1 MMDAKKFGA
10 FLQNRRRELGLTQS
24 QLGERL
30 GVTDKAISR
39 WERGV
44 GFPDISLLEPLAAA
58 LGLTVVELMR
68 SERMEQETVPT
79 EKADQAVIQTVDLAQ
94 EQSRK
99 RFRSRM
105 LTFGLIPVVILVDL
119 FLSMVIDRY
128 LDGPEWLRVLCIA
141 VVSWGVLF
149 AVLGIRYIASCRY
162 AVPTKPR
169 LPAMFWI
176 TTVMTCLGLT
186 VVGIAFC
193 IPGAKPK
200 WFSLLVLLSFVM
212 SMASPFY
219 LYHLITDEMKEW
231 NRWNGGRRA
240 AGGDACES

>member
-1 MMDAKKFGA
+1 MMDAKKFGS
-10 FLQNRRRELGLTQS
+10 FLQARRRELGLTQS
-24 QLGERL
+24 QLGEKL

-68 SERMEQETVPT
+68 SERMEQEAIPT
-79 EKADQAVIQTVDLAQ
+79 AKADQAVIETLDLAQ
-94 EQSRK
+94 EQSRN

-105 LTFGLIPVVILVDL
+105 LTFGLIPLVILVDL

-128 LDGPEWLRVLCIA
+128 LDGPEWVRVLSIA

-149 AVLGIRYIASCRY
+149 AVLGIRYIAACCY
-162 AVPTKPR
+162 AAPTKQRMPV
-169 LPAMFWI
+169 MFWI
-176 TTVMTCLGLT
+176 TTIMSCLGLT
-186 VVGIAFC
+186 VVGIAVC
-193 IPGAKPK
+193 IPGVKPR
-200 WFSLLVLLSFVM
+200 WFPLLVLAAFVM

-231 NRWNGGRRA
+231 NRWAGGRNF
-240 AGGDACES
+240 

>member
-1 MMDAKKFGA
+1 MMMDAKKFGT
-10 FLQNRRRELGLTQS
+10 FLQSRRRELGLTQS
-24 QLGERL
+24 QLGEKL

-58 LGLTVVELMR
+58 LGVTVVELMR
-68 SERMEQETVPT
+68 SERMEQETIPA
-79 EKADQAVIQTVDLAQ
+79 EKADQAVIETLDLAQ
-94 EQSRK
+94 EQSRN

-105 LTFGLIPVVILVDL
+105 LTFGLIPLVILVDL

-128 LDGPEWLRVLCIA
+128 LDGPEWIRVLSIA

-149 AVLGIRYIASCRY
+149 AVLGIRYIAACRY
-162 AVPTKPR
+162 AAPTR
-169 LPAMFWI
+169 QRMPAMFWL
-176 TTVMTCLGLT
+176 TTILSSLGLT
-186 VVGIAFC
+186 VVGIGVC
-193 IPGAKPK
+193 IPGAKPT
-200 WFSLLVLLSFVM
+200 WFSLLVLLGFVM

-231 NRWNGGRRA
+231 NRWAGGR
-240 AGGDACES
+240 DF

>member
-1 MMDAKKFGA
+1 MMMDAKKFGS
-10 FLQNRRRELGLTQS
+10 FLQTRRRELGLTQS
-24 QLGERL
+24 QLGEKL

-68 SERMEQETVPT
+68 SERMEQEAIPT
-79 EKADQAVIQTVDLAQ
+79 EKADQAVIETLDLAQ
-94 EQSRK
+94 EQSRN

-105 LTFGLIPVVILVDL
+105 LTFGLIPLVILVDL

-128 LDGPEWLRVLCIA
+128 LDGPEWVRVLSIA
-141 VVSWGVLF
+141 VVSWCVLF
-149 AVLGIRYIASCRY
+149 AVLGIRYIAACRY
-162 AVPTKPR
+162 AAPTRQRMPV
-169 LPAMFWI
+169 MFWAATI
-176 TTVMTCLGLT
+176 MSCLGLT
-186 VVGIAFC
+186 VVGIALC
-193 IPGAKPK
+193 IPGAKPQ

-219 LYHLITDEMKEW
+219 LYHLITDEIKDW
-231 NRWNGGRRA
+231 NRWNGGR
-240 AGGDACES
+240 DF